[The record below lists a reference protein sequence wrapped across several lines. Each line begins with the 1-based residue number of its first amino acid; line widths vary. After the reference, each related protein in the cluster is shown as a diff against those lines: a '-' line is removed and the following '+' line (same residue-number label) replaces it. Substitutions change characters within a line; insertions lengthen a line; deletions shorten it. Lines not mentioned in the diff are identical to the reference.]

1 MWPSVFKVL
10 GGSLLTFAVIW
21 GLVLA
26 WWQSNDYEPSRVDLA
41 LYLGALP
48 FALVGGYFLL
58 RGFIDHLKA
67 PPPAEKPATPSVVDD
82 DPLAGARARTAAA
95 ERTFSLC
102 LVDAA
107 MTTPGGASADDV
119 LAAIEAGKR
128 PEPSARLSDDAGF
141 PVFLAEV
148 PDLDVDA
155 MTDRLAEDAGP
166 IRQLAEQAGTVR
178 VLALLDDVLTD
189 VGERVRALLGQGKE
203 KMRLHVLWLVPGEVN
218 PTHFPGLRVWH
229 QLNYWSTLDK
239 SDVEIVLLPTANEAA
254 AMRQVDEAIL
264 RVNRDPVGNELI
276 LLISAASAVD
286 EASVE
291 AWATRN
297 ILFSAKHQQRKIP
310 GEGAVALLFASQAM
324 AERLQLPDS
333 VVISRISQGSRDKPV
348 DAGGRIGGKLIG
360 QLIDGLLDVAAV
372 DSEQIKAA
380 VFDADHRSGLATEAM
395 EGLGER
401 FAHLDPIK
409 DCPATGTINGA
420 VSPVGSLIAL
430 ACARARVLA
439 DQAPVLCISN
449 QHEFDRAV
457 LLAAPFV
464 PSSTTEP
471 SST

>member
-1 MWPSVFKVL
+1 
-10 GGSLLTFAVIW
+10 
-21 GLVLA
+21 
-26 WWQSNDYEPSRVDLA
+26 
-41 LYLGALP
+41 
-48 FALVGGYFLL
+48 
-58 RGFIDHLKA
+58 
-67 PPPAEKPATPSVVDD
+67 
-82 DPLAGARARTAAA
+82 
-95 ERTFSLC
+95 LC

-107 MTTPGGASADDV
+107 MTTPGGGSADDI

-155 MTDRLAEDAGP
+155 MADRLAEDAGP

-203 KMRLHVLWLVPGEVN
+203 KLRLHVLWLVPGEVN

-239 SDVEIVLLPTANEAA
+239 ADVEIVLLPTANEAA

-276 LLISAASAVD
+276 LLIGAASAVD

-457 LLAAPFV
+457 LLATPFV
-464 PSSTTEP
+464 PSSNTEP